1 MRNPEEILQAQ
12 SDEDDEAASIAE
24 NFDPNINAYDLL
36 LGPSPITNVK
46 DSYPT
51 VKEASF
57 LWQAF
62 LENVNPLTKCIHIPT
77 FQPQFFEAMQNPIA
91 ASKQIEALVLAILAI
106 SLNSLSDE
114 DCRVQLGDGK
124 KRLLRRYHVATQRA
138 LANANFLKSS
148 DITVLQAFFY
158 FLLSIRTELDP
169 RVLWL
174 LTGMCARI
182 GQRIGIHR
190 DGASLGL
197 SPFQTEM
204 RRRLSWQ
211 VCILDAHTGQL
222 SGSGGS
228 MGSGLPDMIDP
239 LNVNDEDLHPDM
251 KSPPEERKGATEM
264 MFNMIRF
271 NYGRFFRPFI
281 GKCAYTG
288 ASFDKWRAIG
298 SFGDEASRMQTIND
312 LEELLESR
320 YLRYCDPLL
329 PLHALTM
336 LVGRSGIAGMRLMAQ
351 HPMHRTDRGAGMTQ
365 AEKDQLFTLSLRIL
379 GYHNQAMSQPQ
390 LQRYLW
396 HIGQSSQFGAMV
408 YLVGEL
414 RHRVSGPEVDEAWRS
429 IADLFKYRPEL
440 PDRKRAL
447 HVALTSLTLKAWK
460 AREAEL
466 VRFNGS
472 TELPPFIAAI
482 MLQKVAHR
490 KHEEGQEDQPQIPPN
505 NQTGVQLPTPSSTRG
520 LEADPCNRMNDMY
533 NFEDL
538 DGFSSSNL
546 EAIDTTSPM
555 NWAAWD
561 NLMKDFDSSDGRAL
575 GL

>member
-1 MRNPEEILQAQ
+1 MRNPEEMLQAQ

-24 NFDPNINAYDLL
+24 SFDPNINTYDLL

-46 DSYPT
+46 DFYPT

-91 ASKQIEALVLAILAI
+91 ASKQIDALVLAILAI
-106 SLNSLSDE
+106 SLNSLSDD

-124 KRLLRRYHVATQRA
+124 KRLLRRYHVATQRS

-222 SGSGGS
+222 SGSGGT

-251 KSPPEERKGATEM
+251 KSPRR
-264 MFNMIRF
+264 N
-271 NYGRFFRPFI
+271 
-281 GKCAYTG
+281 GK
-288 ASFDKWRAIG
+288 
-298 SFGDEASRMQTIND
+298 
-312 LEELLESR
+312 
-320 YLRYCDPLL
+320 
-329 PLHALTM
+329 
-336 LVGRSGIAGMRLMAQ
+336 AQ
-351 HPMHRTDRGAGMTQ
+351 
-365 AEKDQLFTLSLRIL
+365 
-379 GYHNQAMSQPQ
+379 
-390 LQRYLW
+390 QR
-396 HIGQSSQFGAMV
+396 
-408 YLVGEL
+408 
-414 RHRVSGPEVDEAWRS
+414 
-429 IADLFKYRPEL
+429 
-440 PDRKRAL
+440 
-447 HVALTSLTLKAWK
+447 
-460 AREAEL
+460 
-466 VRFNGS
+466 
-472 TELPPFIAAI
+472 
-482 MLQKVAHR
+482 
-490 KHEEGQEDQPQIPPN
+490 
-505 NQTGVQLPTPSSTRG
+505 
-520 LEADPCNRMNDMY
+520 
-533 NFEDL
+533 
-538 DGFSSSNL
+538 
-546 EAIDTTSPM
+546 
-555 NWAAWD
+555 
-561 NLMKDFDSSDGRAL
+561 
-575 GL
+575 